1 MPRLYLLVL
10 LSLSGLAS
18 CAPSPTDIVLRNPQ
32 TGQIMQCRS
41 RLEGASAFPIA
52 QQWIDSEKAS
62 DCATGFVAAGWQR
75 MN

>member
-1 MPRLYLLVL
+1 MPRSYLLAL
-10 LSLSGLAS
+10 LILGTLAG

-41 RLEGASAFPIA
+41 RLEGASFFPLA
-52 QQWIDSEKAS
+52 QQEIDREQAA
-62 DCATGFVAAGWQR
+62 DCANGFVAAGWQR